1 MIKKGDQ
8 APLFTLKN
16 TDKMDVSLKDYKGKN
31 VVLLF
36 FPLAFTRVC
45 TAELCQVRDDFSNYS
60 ELDANIIGISV
71 DSLYTL
77 GKFKTE
83 QGFPFPL
90 LSDWNK
96 EVSRAYGTLY
106 EDFGLGMKGV
116 AKRSAFIIDKKGI
129 VQYAEVL
136 ENAGEIPNFESIKKT
151 LTALKV

>member
-16 TDKMDVSLKDYKGKN
+16 TEKMDISLKDYKGKN

-36 FPLAFTRVC
+36 FPLAFSSVC
-45 TAELCQVRDDFSNYS
+45 TWELCQVRDDHSSYNQW
-60 ELDANIIGISV
+60 EADIIAISV

-77 GKFKTE
+77 RKFKDE
-83 QGFPFPL
+83 QGIPFSF

-129 VQYAEVL
+129 IQYAEVL
-136 ENAGEIPNFESIKKT
+136 ENAGEIPNFESIKKM
-151 LTALKV
+151 LSDLKA